1 MNPAL
6 VALLI
11 QAGLTYGPQFITD
24 IKNLMNKTNV
34 TIEDIE
40 TVFANVK
47 PYSAYGISAVVS
59 ADKPTPPTTVAGLPT
74 SIPPQ

>member
-24 IKNLMNKTNV
+24 IKNLLNKTNV
-34 TIEDIE
+34 TIDDIE
-40 TVFANVK
+40 AVFANVK
-47 PYSAYGISAVVS
+47 PYSAYGIPSIV
-59 ADKPTPPTTVAGLPT
+59 PTIVEAPSTVAGLPT
-74 SIPPQ
+74 KI